1 MSIARIS
8 VKDEKELQKIV
19 TGDVTTVEK
28 GLTVIC
34 NDMPIDPKTNIDVL
48 CHDDEGQLVLIK
60 LSTKED
66 DNMFFEGLKI
76 LTYVNNVKP
85 LLKFSYKDFKISDS
99 KMPRLIFL
107 APTFSAQLIDV
118 VGQMQGIQMDLYTW
132 EYFEFD
138 DKKALH
144 LEPAWLSEPTKSK
157 PRRTKAEKSKE
168 KTVYKEPEKEFEE
181 EPAEITEE
189 FVMPPE
195 EVESELPK
203 KEQKEREKKKSIFS
217 I

>member
-8 VKDEKELQKIV
+8 VKDENELQKILV
-19 TGDVTTVEK
+19 GDITAVEK

-34 NDMPIDPKTNIDVL
+34 NNMPIDTKTNIDVL
-48 CHDDEGQLVLIK
+48 CHDEEGQLVLIK
-60 LSTKED
+60 LSTKEN

-99 KMPRLIFL
+99 RMPRLVFL
-107 APTFSAQLIDV
+107 APTFSTQLIDV
-118 VGQMQGIQMDLYTW
+118 VGQMHGIQMDLYAW

-144 LEPAWLSEPTKSK
+144 LEPVWLSEATKSK
-157 PRRTKAEKSKE
+157 PRKPKERTKERAADKESKRE
-168 KTVYKEPEKEFEE
+168 LEDEPEKV
-181 EPAEITEE
+181 TEE
-189 FVMPPE
+189 FMMPPPE
-195 EVESELPK
+195 EVESEPAK
-203 KEQKEREKKKSIFS
+203 KEPKEREKKKSIFS